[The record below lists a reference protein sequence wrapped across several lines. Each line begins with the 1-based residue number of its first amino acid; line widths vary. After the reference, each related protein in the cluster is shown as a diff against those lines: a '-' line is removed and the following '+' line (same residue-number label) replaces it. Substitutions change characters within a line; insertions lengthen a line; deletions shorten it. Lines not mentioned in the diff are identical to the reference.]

1 MQIKKKKGIRN
12 LHKKTIIIIINSTF
26 EEQTNIIIKYMNIC
40 LRKIESVKYLIF
52 LQCESCGF
60 DVRYSNSIILAG
72 RVC

>member
-1 MQIKKKKGIRN
+1 MM
-12 LHKKTIIIIINSTF
+12 IINSTF

>member
-1 MQIKKKKGIRN
+1 MQINKKKGIRN